1 MTDKDMRDPQR
12 ARGWKVW
19 AGGAVLVGLVGALAG
34 AGLLANIMERKAES
48 ASMFFRVVELDDTI
62 EDPATWGKNFPR
74 QYADY
79 LRTAEMV
86 PTKHGG
92 SYGVE
97 RTPTD
102 DDPRT
107 VVTYSK
113 IEKDPRMK
121 RMWAGMPFAADFREE
136 RGHIYN
142 FIDQK
147 YTRRQLDFNQPGT
160 CLNCHAST
168 YVPMMKL
175 GDGDLMRGF
184 EKLNSMPYSEAQELI
199 AHPVTCVDCHS
210 PETMEL
216 RITRPGLIEGLANL
230 KASQGVKNYDVNR
243 DATRQEMR
251 TYVCAQC
258 HVEYYFKGDEKRLVF
273 PWHKGLQADSMLAYY
288 DMVGFRDWVHK
299 ETGAQ
304 TLKAQHPEYEMF
316 QQGIHARA
324 GVTCADCHM
333 PPKRD
338 GGMKISDHHVRSPLL
353 NVNRSCQ
360 TCHRAS
366 EQELVARVEQIQDRH
381 LEMVSRALDAL
392 MALID
397 DLGRIQAAEGET
409 PRVLAARELHRK
421 ASWYVD
427 YVEAENSAGFHAP
440 QEAARLLAMSIDYS
454 RQGQIVLGG
463 GTLRSTT
470 SPAPTKSAAAPV
482 AGRSPRKVTWA
493 GLAGFFSRR

>member
-1 MTDKDMRDPQR
+1 MTDRDTRDPQR
-12 ARGWKVW
+12 GTNWKLW
-19 AGGAVLVGLVGALAG
+19 LGGAALIGMVGALAG
-34 AGLLANIMERKAES
+34 ASLVVNIAERKAES
-48 ASMFFRVVELDDTI
+48 NRMFFRVVELDDTM
-62 EDPATWGKNFPR
+62 EDPSIWGKNFPLH
-74 QYADY
+74 YADY

-86 PTKHGG
+86 PTRYGG

-97 RTPTD
+97 REPTE

-113 IEKDPRMK
+113 IEKDPRLK

-147 YTRRQLDFNQPGT
+147 YTRRQLDFKQPGT
-160 CLNCHAST
+160 CLQCHAST
-168 YVPMMKL
+168 YVPMMRA
-175 GDGDLMRGF
+175 GEGDLMRGF
-184 EKLNSMPYSEAQELI
+184 EKLNSMPYSEAQDMI
-199 AHPVTCVDCHS
+199 AHPVTCIDCHN
-210 PETMEL
+210 PQTMEL

-230 KASQGVKNYDVNR
+230 KASQGVNNYDVNR
-243 DATRQEMR
+243 DASRQEMR

-258 HVEYYFKGDEKRLVF
+258 HVEYYFKGDDKRLVF
-273 PWHKGLQADSMLAYY
+273 PWHKGLLADSMLAYY

-304 TLKAQHPEYEMF
+304 TLKAQHPEFEMF

-324 GVTCADCHM
+324 GVSCADCHM
-333 PPKRD
+333 PPKRE

-366 EQELVARVEQIQDRH
+366 EQELTDRVHQIQDRH
-381 LEMVSRALDAL
+381 VALVSRALDAL
-392 MALID
+392 VALID
-397 DLGRIQAAEGET
+397 DLGRVQAAEGET
-409 PRVLAARELHRK
+409 PRVQAARELHRK
-421 ASWYVD
+421 ASWFVD

-440 QEAARLLAMSIDYS
+440 QEAARLLAQSIDYA
-454 RQGQIVLGG
+454 RQGQLVLAGM
-463 GTLRSTT
+463 TTRSSTVRAT
-470 SPAPTKSAAAPV
+470 SFTPAPPVPEGTKRPARAGIF
-482 AGRSPRKVTWA
+482 AGR
-493 GLAGFFSRR
+493 